1 MAPGLLIR
9 IILGLCEESNEKH
22 KGTLGMGGHV
32 ILALWR
38 QSQEGQVYKA
48 SYMVSLKPTQAT

>member
-1 MAPGLLIR
+1 MAPGLLVR

-22 KGTLGMGGHV
+22 KRTLGIGGGV
-32 ILALWR
+32 IPALWR

-48 SYMVSLKPTQAT
+48 SYMVSLKPTQVT